1 MANSRTQ
8 NGGDNWVQCLNCR
21 RKNSVYDR
29 DLDML
34 RLDNIGGPPSS
45 DKYALFWC
53 DRCKSSKMHSV
64 KSKGKR

>member
-21 RKNSVYDR
+21 RKESVYDR

-34 RLDNIGGPPSS
+34 RHDNISGSTPSS
-45 DKYALFWC
+45 KHALMWC
-53 DRCKSSKMHSV
+53 SRCGSSKMHSV